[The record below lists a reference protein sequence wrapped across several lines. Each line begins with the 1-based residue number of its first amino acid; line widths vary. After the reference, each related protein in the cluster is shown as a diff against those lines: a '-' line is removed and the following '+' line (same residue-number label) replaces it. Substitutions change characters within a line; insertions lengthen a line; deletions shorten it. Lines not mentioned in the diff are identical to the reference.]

1 MMHSHLTY
9 HISVL
14 DTLLR
19 LPLIP
24 WGSNGRCINSTCAW
38 PLRLPRTAPRACTP
52 QRYLTIMLSVNG
64 VSVDRIGDHI
74 SVTLG
79 RARAKAAKNGRSA
92 GRTPAGEGRK
102 RWGICVVHSFFARI
116 GPARGRGGA
125 NNEVLISISILS
137 DNQSISN
144 Q

>member
-1 MMHSHLTY
+1 MHSHLTY

-38 PLRLPRTAPRACTP
+38 PLRLPCTAPRACTP

-64 VSVDRIGDHI
+64 VSAERIGDHI
-74 SVTLG
+74 SGTLG
-79 RARAKAAKNGRSA
+79 QARAKAAKNGRSA
-92 GRTPAGEGRK
+92 GCTPAGEGRK
-102 RWGICVVHSFFARI
+102 RWEICVVYSFFAQI
-116 GPARGRGGA
+116 GPVRGRGEA
-125 NNEVLISISILS
+125 DNKVIILISLGSDRFSI
-137 DNQSISN
+137 
-144 Q
+144 